1 LTSPLTSVMKGVVT
15 QMPYKFSYTCQIL
28 VTHFVFNWFICGVKP
43 PGAGLGQTFMHKRL
57 VSQALMA
64 WVCCLLASCATVE
77 QQLLQTAGNAL
88 ALQGGDSEDDL
99 EIAQHAS
106 AFYIKLSE
114 SMLSAAP
121 SHVPLALSTTATL
134 TQYAYAFVSTPADQ
148 LESQNAKEAYV
159 LRKRA
164 ARLYTRAK
172 SHGLKAL
179 ELHQPGLIAALGAQT
194 SHLTPA
200 LNELPPLTLKPELTG
215 LAYWSA
221 ASWAGAIS
229 LSKDSPEV
237 VADLPQAMALAS
249 LAYAAQPQYG
259 DGALASLM
267 GTLEMAKAGGNKKKA
282 LDYFDLALTIT
293 HRNDP
298 GALVSKAENYALA
311 VSNPELFESLL
322 KEALACT
329 PAKNDVATQV
339 MQTRARWLLE
349 HLEDYF

>member
-1 LTSPLTSVMKGVVT
+1 
-15 QMPYKFSYTCQIL
+15 
-28 VTHFVFNWFICGVKP
+28 
-43 PGAGLGQTFMHKRL
+43 MHKRL
-57 VSQALMA
+57 VSHALIA
-64 WVCCLLASCATVE
+64 WGCSLLASCASVE
-77 QQLLQTAGNAL
+77 QQLLQTAGNAI
-88 ALQGGDSEDDL
+88 ALQGGASEDDL

-121 SHVPLALSTTATL
+121 AHLPLALSTTSTL

-148 LESQNAKEAYV
+148 IESQNAKQAYA

-164 ARLYTRAK
+164 ALLYARAK

-179 ELHQPGLIAALGAQT
+179 ELQQPGLIAALAAGSAPP
-194 SHLTPA
+194 TPA
-200 LNELPPLTLKPELTG
+200 LNHQPHLTLKPELTG

-221 ASWAGAIS
+221 ASWAGEIS

-237 VADLPQAMALAS
+237 VADLPQVIALAS

-282 LDYFDLALTIT
+282 LDYFDLALEIS

-298 GALVSKAENYALA
+298 AALVSKAENYAL
-311 VSNPELFESLL
+311 VMSKPELFESLL

-329 PAKNDVATQV
+329 PHKNDVATQV
-339 MQTRARWLLE
+339 MRTRARWLLE

>member
-1 LTSPLTSVMKGVVT
+1 
-15 QMPYKFSYTCQIL
+15 
-28 VTHFVFNWFICGVKP
+28 
-43 PGAGLGQTFMHKRL
+43 MHKRL
-57 VSQALMA
+57 FCHALIA
-64 WVCCLLASCATVE
+64 WGCCLLASCASLE
-77 QQLLQTAGNAL
+77 HQLLKTAGNAI
-88 ALQGGDSEDDL
+88 ALQGDASEDDL
-99 EIAQHAS
+99 EIAQQAS

-121 SHVPLALSTTATL
+121 SHLPLALSTTATL
-134 TQYAYAFVSTPADQ
+134 TQYAYAFVSTPADHI
-148 LESQNAKEAYV
+148 ESQNAKQAYA

-179 ELHQPGLIAALGAQT
+179 ELNQPGLLSALAAQ
-194 SHLTPA
+194 SPHLT
-200 LNELPPLTLKPELTG
+200 PPLTLKPELTG

-237 VADLPQAMALAS
+237 VADLPQVIALAS

-282 LDYFDLALTIT
+282 LDYFDLALKIT

-311 VSNPELFESLL
+311 MSNPELFESLL

-329 PAKNDVATQV
+329 PPKNDVATQV

>member
-1 LTSPLTSVMKGVVT
+1 
-15 QMPYKFSYTCQIL
+15 
-28 VTHFVFNWFICGVKP
+28 
-43 PGAGLGQTFMHKRL
+43 MHTRL
-57 VSQALMA
+57 VSHALVA
-64 WVCCLLASCATVE
+64 WVCCLLASCAAVE
-77 QQLLQTAGNAL
+77 HQLLQTAGNAI
-88 ALQGGDSEDDL
+88 ALQGGASEDDL
-99 EIAQHAS
+99 DIAQQAS

-114 SMLSAAP
+114 SLLSAAP
-121 SHVPLALSTTATL
+121 AHLPLALSTTATL

-148 LESQNAKEAYV
+148 IESQNAKQAYA

-164 ARLYTRAK
+164 ARLYSRAK

-179 ELHQPGLIAALGAQT
+179 ELNQPGLLTALAGQ
-194 SHLTPA
+194 SLHPTPA
-200 LNELPPLTLKPELTG
+200 LTLKPELAG

-237 VADLPQAMALAS
+237 VADLPEVIALAS
-249 LAYAAQPQYG
+249 MAYAAHPQYG

-267 GTLEMAKAGGNKKKA
+267 GTLEMAKAGGNPKKA
-282 LDYFDLALTIT
+282 LAYFDLALEIS

-311 VSNPELFESLL
+311 MSNPELFESLL